1 MNFLKTALVLVFSF
15 TFAASLFAQ
24 DLPDGFKYYRDAE
37 LIFQVGPEED
47 HAIQSVGQE
56 GGFLAVALAA
66 GMKENIYYLTLYHAL
81 PKKASYV
88 FEKQKEL
95 PITFTVDGEKIS
107 AGAERH
113 LRDRKDRNM
122 KLEIMVIRITM
133 QDFEKIVAAGK
144 MNVEFGK
151 IDHLL
156 SAENLKAF
164 HYLSKQMEADPDLHD
179 KEKNSSGG
187 TSDIYVKGYYRKDGT
202 YVKGHTRKRPRN

>member
-1 MNFLKTALVLVFSF
+1 MNFFKTALVLVFSL

-24 DLPDGFKYYRDAE
+24 ELPDGFKYYRDAE
-37 LIFQVGPEED
+37 LVFQIGPEEP
-47 HAIQSVGQE
+47 HAIKSAGAE
-56 GGFLAVALAA
+56 GSFMAVALAA
-66 GMKENIYYLTLYHAL
+66 GMKENIYYVTLYHAQ
-81 PKKASYV
+81 PKKASYL
-88 FEKQKEL
+88 FEKQKDL

-107 AGAERH
+107 AGTERH
-113 LRDRKDRNM
+113 IRDRKEGDT

-133 QDFEKIVAAGK
+133 QDFERIVAAGK

-179 KEKNSSGG
+179 KEKNASGG
-187 TSDIYVKGYYRKDGT
+187 TEIYVKGYYRKDGT
-202 YVKGHTRKRPRN
+202 YVNGHTRKRPRN